1 MDVTLALWAVT
12 LLGITGLI
20 VLDFVTVSRKPHE
33 VMFKEAML
41 WSIFYVGIAIAFGI
55 AMWVWQ
61 GSDIGTQYFAAYLV
75 EKSLSVDNLF
85 VFIIILTQFAVPIE
99 LHQRVLLVGV
109 VLALIMRA
117 IFIAIGAAAL
127 AAFAFTFVIF
137 GAILI
142 WTGIQLARHR
152 NEDPEPKDNVVVR
165 VVRKRYLVSDE
176 YDGTKLF
183 TRIDGR
189 KAVTPLLLVM
199 VAIGSTDLLFALD
212 SIPATFGVT
221 QEPYLVFAANAFALL
236 GLRALYFLLKGL
248 LDKLVYLSTGLSI
261 ILIFIGVK
269 LVLTWAHETWP
280 DTVPKIPTNVSLTFI
295 IGVLLITGVA
305 SWLKVRKDPTAIAH
319 AGRMTADRHRTR
331 RPTPIRRRRS
341 LLG

>member
-1 MDVTLALWAVT
+1 M
-12 LLGITGLI
+12 
-20 VLDFVTVSRKPHE
+20 
-33 VMFKEAML
+33 
-41 WSIFYVGIAIAFGI
+41 
-55 AMWVWQ
+55 
-61 GSDIGTQYFAAYLV
+61 
-75 EKSLSVDNLF
+75 
-85 VFIIILTQFAVPIE
+85 
-99 LHQRVLLVGV
+99 
-109 VLALIMRA
+109 
-117 IFIAIGAAAL
+117 
-127 AAFAFTFVIF
+127 
-137 GAILI
+137 
-142 WTGIQLARHR
+142 
-152 NEDPEPKDNVVVR
+152 
-165 VVRKRYLVSDE
+165 
-176 YDGTKLF
+176 F

-189 KAVTPLLLVM
+189 RAVTPLLLVM

-269 LVLTWAHETWP
+269 LMLTWAHETWP

-319 AGRMTADRHRTR
+319 AGRMTGGDHHEEPSD
-331 RPTPIRRRRS
+331 PTA
-341 LLG
+341 

>member
-1 MDVTLALWAVT
+1 MEVTLALWAVT
-12 LLGITGLI
+12 ILGILGLI

-33 VMFKEAML
+33 VMFKEAL
-41 WSIFYVGIAIAFGI
+41 AWSIFYIGVAIAFGV

-61 GSDIGTQYFAAYLV
+61 GSDMGTQYFAAYLV

-85 VFIIILTQFAVPIE
+85 VFIIILTQFAVPAE

-152 NEDPEPKDNVVVR
+152 NEDPEPQDNAVVR
-165 VVRKRYLVSDE
+165 VVKKRFLVSDH

-189 KAVTPLLLVM
+189 KAITPLLLVM
-199 VAIGSTDLLFALD
+199 IAIGSTDLLFALD

-261 ILIFIGVK
+261 ILIFIGIK
-269 LVLTWAHETWP
+269 LVITWAHETWP
-280 DTVPKIPTNVSLTFI
+280 DTVPKIPTNVSLAFI
-295 IGVLLITGVA
+295 ITVLVITGVA

-319 AGRMTADRHRTR
+319 AGRVTSSHHEDDA
-331 RPTPIRRRRS
+331 S
-341 LLG
+341 A

>member
-1 MDVTLALWAVT
+1 VEVTLALWAVT
-12 LLGITGLI
+12 ILGITVLI
-20 VLDFVTVSRKPHE
+20 VMDFVTVSRKPHE
-33 VMFKEAML
+33 VMFKEALL
-41 WSIFYVGIAIAFGI
+41 WSIFYIGVAVAFGI

-61 GSDIGTQYFAAYLV
+61 GTDIGTQYFAAYLV

-142 WTGIQLARHR
+142 WTGIQLAKHR
-152 NEDPEPKDNVVVR
+152 NEDPEPQDNVVVK
-165 VVRKRYLVSDE
+165 VVKKRFLVSDHYE
-176 YDGTKLF
+176 GTKLF

-189 KAVTPLLLVM
+189 KAITPLLLVM
-199 VAIGSTDLLFALD
+199 IAIGSTDLLFALD

-261 ILIFIGVK
+261 ILIFIGIK

-280 DTVPKIPTNVSLTFI
+280 DTVPKIPTNVSLAFI
-295 IGVLLITGVA
+295 ITVLVITGVA
-305 SWLKVRKDPTAIAH
+305 SWLKVRKDPTAVAH
-319 AGRMTADRHRTR
+319 AGRITGGDHHEDGPAA
-331 RPTPIRRRRS
+331 
-341 LLG
+341 

>member
-1 MDVTLALWAVT
+1 M
-12 LLGITGLI
+12 
-20 VLDFVTVSRKPHE
+20 SRKPHE

-109 VLALIMRA
+109 VLALIMRT

-152 NEDPEPKDNVVVR
+152 NEDPEPKDNMVVR
-165 VVRKRYLVSDE
+165 VVRKRYLVSDH

-319 AGRMTADRHRTR
+319 AGRMTGGDHHEDEAG
-331 RPTPIRRRRS
+331 PT
-341 LLG
+341 

>member
-1 MDVTLALWAVT
+1 MEVTLALWAVT
-12 LLGITGLI
+12 ILGIAVLI
-20 VLDFVTVSRKPHE
+20 VMDFVTVSRKPHE
-33 VMFKEAML
+33 VMFKEALL
-41 WSIFYVGIAIAFGI
+41 WSIFYIGVAVAFGV

-85 VFIIILTQFAVPIE
+85 VFIIILTQFAVPAE

-152 NEDPEPKDNVVVR
+152 NEDPEPQDNAVVR
-165 VVRKRYLVSDE
+165 VVKKRFLVSDH

-189 KAVTPLLLVM
+189 KAITPLLLVM
-199 VAIGSTDLLFALD
+199 IAIGSTDLLFALD

-269 LVLTWAHETWP
+269 LMLTWAHETWP
-280 DTVPKIPTNVSLTFI
+280 DTVPKIPTNVSLAFI
-295 IGVLLITGVA
+295 ITVLVITGVA
-305 SWLKVRKDPTAIAH
+305 SWLKVRKDPTAVAH
-319 AGRMTADRHRTR
+319 AGRITGGDHNEEGPAA
-331 RPTPIRRRRS
+331 
-341 LLG
+341 

>member
-1 MDVTLALWAVT
+1 VDVTLALWAVT

-33 VMFKEAML
+33 VMFREAML
-41 WSIFYVGIAIAFGI
+41 WSIFYIGIAIAFGI

-165 VVRKRYLVSDE
+165 VVRKRYLVSDH
-176 YDGTKLF
+176 YDGTKMF
-183 TRIDGR
+183 TQIDGR
-189 KAVTPLLLVM
+189 RAVTPLLLVM

-269 LVLTWAHETWP
+269 LMLTWAHETWP

-319 AGRMTADRHRTR
+319 AGRMTGGDHHEEPSD
-331 RPTPIRRRRS
+331 PTA
-341 LLG
+341 

>member
-1 MDVTLALWAVT
+1 VEVTFALWAVT
-12 LLGITGLI
+12 LLGIAGLI

-33 VMFKEAML
+33 VMFREAML
-41 WSIFYVGIAIAFGI
+41 WSVFYVGIAIAFGI

-109 VLALIMRA
+109 VLALFMRA

-165 VVRKRYLVSDE
+165 VVRKRYLVSDH
-176 YDGTKLF
+176 YDGTRLF
-183 TRIDGR
+183 TRIDGKR
-189 KAVTPLLLVM
+189 AVTPLLLVM
-199 VAIGSTDLLFALD
+199 IAIGSTDLLFALD

-221 QEPYLVFAANAFALL
+221 QIPYLVFAANAFALL

-269 LVLTWAHETWP
+269 LVLTWGHETWP
-280 DTVPKIPTNVSLTFI
+280 DTVPKIPTNVSLVFI

-305 SWLKVRKDPTAIAH
+305 SWLKVRKDPTAVAH
-319 AGRMTADRHRTR
+319 AGRMTGGDHHDEEAG
-331 RPTPIRRRRS
+331 PT
-341 LLG
+341 G

>member
-1 MDVTLALWAVT
+1 MDVTLALWGVT

-41 WSIFYVGIAIAFGI
+41 WSIFYIGIAIAFGI

-99 LHQRVLLVGV
+99 LHQRVLLFGV

-165 VVRKRYLVSDE
+165 VVRKRYLVSDH

-183 TRIDGR
+183 TQIDGR
-189 KAVTPLLLVM
+189 RAVTPLLLVM

-261 ILIFIGVK
+261 ILIFIGIK

-305 SWLKVRKDPTAIAH
+305 SWLKVRKDPTAVAH
-319 AGRMTADRHRTR
+319 AGRVTGGERHEDEAG
-331 RPTPIRRRRS
+331 PTS
-341 LLG
+341 

>member
-1 MDVTLALWAVT
+1 VDVTLALWAVT
-12 LLGITGLI
+12 ILGIMGLI

-33 VMFKEAML
+33 VMFREAML
-41 WSIFYVGIAIAFGI
+41 WSIFYIGIAIAFGV

-142 WTGIQLARHR
+142 WTGIQLAKHR

-165 VVRKRYLVSDE
+165 VVRKRFLVSDD

-183 TRIDGR
+183 TRIDAR
-189 KAVTPLLLVM
+189 RAVTPLLLVM
-199 VAIGSTDLLFALD
+199 IAIGSTDLLFALD

-269 LVLTWAHETWP
+269 LMITWAHETWP
-280 DTVPKIPTNVSLTFI
+280 DSVPKIPTNVSLGFI
-295 IGVLLITGVA
+295 LTVLLITGVA

-319 AGRMTADRHRTR
+319 AGRMTGGDHHEEPKE
-331 RPTPIRRRRS
+331 PTA
-341 LLG
+341 